1 MKFKSPR
8 ELKKWMDKQTDKELL
23 LRATFVLQQWKRIDR
38 LKARGEKLDA
48 LSARFFK
55 EDCDRLNQLIE
66 ARGDAGVSP

>member
-8 ELKKWMDKQTDKELL
+8 DLKKWMDKQTDKELL

-38 LKARGEKLDA
+38 LKARGKKLDA

-66 ARGDAGVSP
+66 ARGGAS